1 MTRVQGH
8 TRCSHSISLRAR
20 YQYFLC
26 NYFLF
31 HHFLCNYFLY
41 DYFLFIYSTQH
52 IICSMYADS
61 TASVA
66 VTLLTFICQTLVYLF
81 MLLVIQFLFTYYFF
95 WYLHEPGNIYLLQ
108 NLGHINV
115 DVSNDVHY
123 QMSLCSCRTISNA
136 ILTLFYGN

>member
-1 MTRVQGH
+1 
-8 TRCSHSISLRAR
+8 
-20 YQYFLC
+20 
-26 NYFLF
+26 
-31 HHFLCNYFLY
+31 
-41 DYFLFIYSTQH
+41 
-52 IICSMYADS
+52 MYADS